1 MSDERPCHW
10 ELRKFGTDQLIE
22 ELARRHNKAPVAK
35 PKHWCH
41 DCDHFVAWNDKPRKG
56 EMPDAFNACT
66 KGHTMKFVAPE
77 DFDDEYGFYLRVC
90 ADRAMPKQDSQA
102 PDKEAP

>member
-1 MSDERPCHW
+1 MADRPPHW

-22 ELARRHNKAPVAK
+22 ELARRQNAAPVAK
-35 PKHWCH
+35 PEHWCH
-41 DCDHFVAWNDKPRKG
+41 DCDNYVAWNDKPRKG
-56 EMPDAFNACT
+56 EMPDSFNACT

-90 ADRAMPKQDSQA
+90 ADRAMDST
-102 PDKEAP
+102 KERT